1 MDTPLKIY
9 LQDSAFAHCIFS
21 NNPLPPKQFTD
32 RVEWIRDDSFTDQ
45 DIVVWTDIDI
55 PNALYRPGKNIA
67 WLIEA
72 YDHIPHL
79 YEFVAKNADKFEA
92 IWTHDKELQE
102 KVPNGIILPYGGCWI
117 DNFDWNIYP
126 KSKDFS
132 IIASAKQQ
140 HPGHRMR
147 HQIISGSQGRVDV
160 FGGGYN
166 PLDNKIDGLRDYRY
180 HFCIENINRDYWF
193 TEKLID
199 CFVTGTIPIYWGCP
213 SIDDFFNI
221 DGMICFDELK
231 RLPELLP
238 LCTTAFYESKLDAV
252 KENFELAKN
261 YRLAELT
268 IPSLLYK

>member
-32 RVEWIRDDSFTDQ
+32 KVEWVRDDSFTDQ

-79 YEFVAKNADKFEA
+79 YEFVIKNADKFEA

-117 DNFDWNIYP
+117 DDFDWNIYP

-213 SIDDFFNI
+213 SIDKFFNI

-238 LCTTAFYESKLDAV
+238 LCTTAFYESKLDAI
-252 KENFELAKN
+252 KENFKLAQK

-268 IPSLLYK
+268 IPSLLHK